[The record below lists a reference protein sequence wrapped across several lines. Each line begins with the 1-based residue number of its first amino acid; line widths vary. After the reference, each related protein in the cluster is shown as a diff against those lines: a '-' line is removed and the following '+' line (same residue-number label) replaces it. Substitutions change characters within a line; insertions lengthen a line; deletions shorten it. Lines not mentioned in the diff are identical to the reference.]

1 MTNEQQ
7 KPVAP
12 PSNPTVAPAQNPPQQ
27 TQGDNKPDIDKSG
40 AQPQQK

>member
-7 KPVAP
+7 KPVTP
-12 PSNPTVAPAQNPPQQ
+12 TSNPAVAPQQNPQQ
-27 TQGDNKPDIDKSG
+27 TQGDNKPSNDKPG